1 MALMST
7 RLPPEMEKEID
18 WYAKKEQVG
27 KTVALRKILDKGLK
41 EIKLEHALDEY
52 KKGRV
57 TLWKAAEIAGV
68 SLWEMIDVVKERK
81 IPVPYTLEDLKED
94 LAAVFKG

>member
-41 EIKLEHALDEY
+41 EVKLEHALDEY

-94 LAAVFKG
+94 LAAVFEE

>member
-1 MALMST
+1 MST

-41 EIKLEHALDEY
+41 EVKLEHALDEY

-81 IPVPYTLEDLKED
+81 IPVPYALEDLKED
-94 LAAVFKG
+94 LAAVFEE